1 MTKTIAVRALILT
14 LLLGAVAPMLTAC
27 NTTAGAGQ
35 DVSATGRAV
44 TRGAEDVKR
53 TLP

>member
-1 MTKTIAVRALILT
+1 MNHSTIRTIKALAAIGLLVST
-14 LLLGAVAPMLTAC
+14 LGLTAC

-44 TRGAEDVKR
+44 TDTAEKVKR
-53 TLP
+53 GI

>member
-1 MTKTIAVRALILT
+1 MYCKFAPALAILA
-14 LLLGAVAPMLTAC
+14 LLASASALTAC

-44 TRGAEDVKR
+44 THTAEKVKSD
-53 TLP
+53 L